1 MCELL
6 SPSHCLCAGIPRNCV
21 QQAQKSRIRK
31 DGDDGKNVLCTGKRV
46 HTVRLTQFNA
56 KCKFHFQNYNFMVGV
71 PQAMQQWAED
81 LAHKR
86 SNVKRQKFKARDRG
100 EISTKM
106 MSRYLDEVRD
116 ICVRA
121 SGCE

>member
-1 MCELL
+1 
-6 SPSHCLCAGIPRNCV
+6 
-21 QQAQKSRIRK
+21 
-31 DGDDGKNVLCTGKRV
+31 
-46 HTVRLTQFNA
+46 
-56 KCKFHFQNYNFMVGV
+56 MVVV

-81 LAHKR
+81 IAHKR
-86 SNVKRQKFKARDRG
+86 SNVKRHKLKARERG
-100 EISTKM
+100 DFSSKM